1 MIKPEKKVSLKNYTT
16 YKIGGDAEY
25 FYQAN
30 TRQEL
35 MSAIQFALKE
45 EMEINIIGG
54 GSNVLI
60 SDKGVKGLTI
70 KNNVKDIN
78 ITNKEPNNFDIKKS
92 FARYSQGE
100 YMKFNDLEDD
110 ETKYE
115 KILVEVQSG
124 VNLTFFINQMI
135 NNGLT
140 GIQYFSGIPGTIG
153 GAVFNNIHGGTRIIG
168 DLVYSAEVMDKEG
181 NIIEVSP
188 DFLKFGYDESI
199 LHTNQYFLISVKFV
213 LFKGN
218 QNIAKKIAL
227 EWTKRKKAVQPILP
241 SAGSVFKNITEEER
255 QAVGAPVNSSGWL
268 IDQMGFK
275 GFTIGGAKV
284 YEKHANFI
292 VNMGFAKQTD
302 VSEII
307 EKIQESALEK
317 YKLELIPEIIFKGE
331 K

>member
-1 MIKPEKKVSLKNYTT
+1 MITLEKKVSLKNYTT
-16 YKIGGDAEY
+16 YKIGGEAEY

-30 TRQEL
+30 TKTEL
-35 MSAIQFALKE
+35 ISAIQFALKE
-45 EMEINIIGG
+45 ELEINIIGG
-54 GSNVLI
+54 GSNVLV

-70 KNNVKDIN
+70 RNMAKDIN
-78 ITNKEPNNFDIKKS
+78 ITDKVPNDFDIKKS

-100 YMKFNDLEDD
+100 YMKFSDLEDD

-115 KILVEVQSG
+115 RVLVEVQSG

-135 NNGLT
+135 NSGLT

-168 DLVYSAEVMDKEG
+168 DLIYSAEVMDNEG
-181 NIIEVSP
+181 KITEVNP
-188 DFLKFGYDESI
+188 DFFRFGYDESI
-199 LHTNQYFLISVKFV
+199 LHTNKYFLLSVKFV
-213 LFKGN
+213 LFKGD

-227 EWTKRKKAVQPILP
+227 EWTKRKKAIQPILP

-255 QAVGAPVNSSGWL
+255 IAVGAPVNSSGWL

-292 VNMGFAKQTD
+292 VNMGFAKQAD
-302 VSEII
+302 VSAII
-307 EKIQESALEK
+307 EKIQEKALDK